1 MHHRPD
7 RPDFARLLYVPAVL
21 RATSLASGAALL
33 VWGLT
38 GCGGSDGGAAPA
50 APTTLSG
57 TVAVGAALTDG
68 RLRVL
73 DADGAVVASD
83 VAVGSDGRY
92 GGIPVT
98 GHGPWRIE
106 ACGYAGADYRC
117 LYAVATA
124 AGTANVTP
132 LTSAAMLL
140 AGGSRPEALMSG
152 AAPALTSAR
161 LDAAQAQLRGSL
173 AGLLAAQGLGAS
185 FDFVSGT
192 LDAGSHRGYDGLLD
206 AVGVAL
212 GEDGS
217 PFVQITPRLGS
228 GNLYLEPGR
237 SLGSLGSDTTADA
250 LDLPGLDTLFKN
262 MSAALASA
270 AACGNPGTG
279 LQASMASTA
288 RLLDDAEAAT
298 GAAAVAQAM
307 CAHFAQGEDGNGPL
321 WGGTLLSPV
330 LEDCDLSGSA
340 PVCGVNLVLRSPQGE
355 VHAVGEGLGVTRE
368 GGVWRFLGDRR
379 PLGLY
384 AGAHAQRTQRVDAS
398 APAQYDR
405 ALSFE
410 IEARAG
416 LACARVEQQDADGR
430 LTTVAYYKRHPGA
443 TNQRRLALWTA
454 DGYGA
459 TPSLDPAR
467 GATRH
472 MDDSWVLLP
481 EGTLGDAT
489 IRNFFHGGRRVTISL
504 YADANC
510 SSAFSAGG
518 RNSFRVPVVGTPP
531 IWSSMETQPWP
542 EVEAAGLSALRT
554 LALEPGAGAT
564 LSASWHF
571 DHGPLGLRQFYVCGS
586 RGACGEGEAE
596 RLGETA
602 LRPRVL
608 SSTVSVRNAGATP
621 LRADAHKTLVLS
633 GRTGDRVG
641 LQTNYSSCPGTPS
654 GQKCMD

>member
-7 RPDFARLLYVPAVL
+7 FTRLFHAPAAL
-21 RATSLASGAALL
+21 RATSLAASAALL

-38 GCGGSDGGAAPA
+38 GCGGGNGSAAPA
-50 APTTLSG
+50 APATLSG
-57 TVAVGAALTDG
+57 TVAVGAALNDG

-83 VAVGSDGRY
+83 VAIGSDGRY
-92 GGIPVT
+92 SGLPLT

-106 ACGYAGADYRC
+106 ACGYAGTDYRC
-117 LYAVATA
+117 LYAVAMA

-132 LTSAAMLL
+132 LTSAALLL
-140 AGGSRPEALMSG
+140 AGGSRPEGLMSG
-152 AAPALTSAR
+152 AAPTLTSAR

-173 AGLLAAQGLGAS
+173 AALLAAQGLGTS

-206 AVGVAL
+206 AVDVAL
-212 GEDGS
+212 GEDGV
-217 PFVQITPRLGS
+217 PFVQISPRLGS

-237 SLGSLGSDTTADA
+237 SSGSLGSDTTADA
-250 LDLPGLDTLFKN
+250 LDLQGLDALFRT

-270 AACGNPGTG
+270 AACANPATG
-279 LQASMASTA
+279 LQALMASTA
-288 RLLDDAEAAT
+288 RLGDDAEGAS

-307 CAHFAQGEDGNGPL
+307 CAHFARGEDGSGPL
-321 WGGTLLSPV
+321 WGSTLLSPV

-340 PVCGVNLVLRSPQGE
+340 PVCGVSLALRSPQGE
-355 VHAVGEGLGVTRE
+355 LRAAGEGLGVTRE
-368 GGVWRFLGDRR
+368 GGTWRFLGDRR

-384 AGAHAQRTQRVDAS
+384 AAAHAQRTQRVDAS
-398 APAQYDR
+398 AAAQYDR

-481 EGTLGDAT
+481 EGTPGDAT

-510 SSAFSAGG
+510 SSAFSVGG

-542 EVEAAGLSALRT
+542 EVEAPGLSALRT

-571 DHGPLGLRQFYVCGS
+571 DHGPLGLQQFYVCGS

-596 RLGETA
+596 RLGETP

-608 SSTVSVRNAGATP
+608 SSTVSVRNAGTTP
-621 LRADAHKTLVLS
+621 LRANAHKTLVLS

-641 LQTNYSSCPGTPS
+641 LQTNYSSCPGTPA
-654 GQKCMD
+654 GQRCTD

>member
-7 RPDFARLLYVPAVL
+7 FTRLLYAPAVL
-21 RATSLASGAALL
+21 RAVSLASSAALL

-38 GCGGSDGGAAPA
+38 GCGGGDGSAAPA
-50 APTTLSG
+50 APATLSG
-57 TVAVGAALTDG
+57 TVAVGAALSDG

-73 DADGAVVASD
+73 GADGAVVASD
-83 VAVGSDGRY
+83 VEVGSDGRY
-92 GGIPVT
+92 SGIPAT
-98 GHGPWRIE
+98 GPGPWRIE

-140 AGGSRPEALMSG
+140 AGDSLPDALMSG
-152 AAPALTSAR
+152 AAPATLTSAR

-173 AGLLAAQGLGAS
+173 AALLAAQGLGDS

-192 LDAGSHRGYDGLLD
+192 LDAGSHSGYDGLLD
-206 AVGVAL
+206 ALSVAL
-212 GEDGS
+212 GKDGA

-228 GNLYLEPGR
+228 GNLYLEPDGKP
-237 SLGSLGSDTTADA
+237 GSLGSGTATAA
-250 LDLPGLDTLFKN
+250 LDLQGLDTLFKN
-262 MSAALASA
+262 MSAALTSA
-270 AACGNPGTG
+270 AACAGPNTG
-279 LQASMASTA
+279 LQAYMASTA
-288 RLLDDAEAAT
+288 RLLDDAELIS

-307 CAHFAQGEDGNGPL
+307 CAHFARGEDGSKPL
-321 WGGTLLSPV
+321 WGSTLLSPV
-330 LEDCDLSGSA
+330 LEDCELSGDA
-340 PVCGVNLVLRSPQGE
+340 PVCGVSLALRSPEGE
-355 VHAVGEGLGVTRE
+355 VRAAGEGLGVTRE
-368 GGVWRFLGDRR
+368 GGVWRFLGDLR

-416 LACARVEQQDADGR
+416 LACARVEQQDADGHMA
-430 LTTVAYYKRHPGA
+430 TVAYYKRHPGA
-443 TNQRRLALWTA
+443 ANQRRLALWTA
-454 DGYGA
+454 DGHSA
-459 TPSLDPAR
+459 RPSLDPAS

-481 EGTLGDAT
+481 EGTWGDAT

-504 YADANC
+504 YADAHC
-510 SSAFSAGG
+510 SSPFSVGG
-518 RNSFRVPVVGTPP
+518 RSSFRVPVVGTPP

-542 EVEAAGLSALRT
+542 EVDAAGLAALRA

-586 RGACGEGEAE
+586 RGACGEGEGE

-602 LRPRVL
+602 LRPREL

-641 LQTNYSSCPGTPS
+641 LQTNYSSCPGTPA
-654 GQKCMD
+654 GQPCMD